1 MTINWQEMVESYNE
15 KFTTHYQNEKEMW
28 NVLYPR
34 FSCHELAQIFGVD
47 HMTILERLRE
57 KGIKIEPRGH
67 RHPTKLDKFKAVPR
81 NVRGMLSVEEL
92 TEITGASPGTIVYY
106 RIKYGG

>member
-1 MTINWQEMVESYNE
+1 MTINWQEMLKTYNE
-15 KFTTHYQNEKEMW
+15 KFTTNYRDEKEMW

-34 FSCHELAQIFGVD
+34 FSCQELARIFGVCD
-47 HMTILERLRE
+47 MTVLERLRK

-67 RHPTKLDKFKAVPR
+67 RHPTKLEKFKAIPR

-92 TEITGASPGTIVYY
+92 GRIIGADRGTVMYY
-106 RIKYGG
+106 RTKYGG